1 MLACTR
7 SASLPDYFL
16 RAILAV
22 EAATLLEGLGFVV
35 ARKEVTRAS
44 GAGKVVAVSRSG
56 RIPDGATLAV
66 GERATIG
73 NGRLRLLRIVS
84 DSRCPEGAHCIWEGE
99 VTLAFDFNDGSG
111 NRTFELSQ
119 RRKPTAAVGDRNF
132 TLQDYGPCRGSKLP
146 AAKECATVVL
156 GDTLTR

>member
-1 MLACTR
+1 M
-7 SASLPDYFL
+7 
-16 RAILAV
+16 
-22 EAATLLEGLGFVV
+22 
-35 ARKEVTRAS
+35 
-44 GAGKVVAVSRSG
+44 
-56 RIPDGATLAV
+56 
-66 GERATIG
+66 
-73 NGRLRLLRIVS
+73 
-84 DSRCPEGAHCIWEGE
+84 
-99 VTLAFDFNDGSG
+99 TLAFDFNDGSG